1 MCDIRRRIHA
11 CPNYSMSRNPQ
22 PATYSDARQLAR
34 NTQRRQTT
42 CPQHT
47 QTPANTPATH
57 TDARQHAG
65 TADKRG
71 ADLFQTGPS
80 LGFRV

>member
-34 NTQRRQTT
+34 NTHRRQPTR
-42 CPQHT
+42 PQHT
-47 QTPANTPATH
+47 QTPDNTLG
-57 TDARQHAG
+57 RQ
-65 TADKRG
+65 TSVE
-71 ADLFQTGPS
+71 QTCS
-80 LGFRV
+80 KQVQV